1 MRLLVLLTTISLFF
15 ASCTTNYE
23 VKDLYGKWSG
33 ESMGF
38 TFNEDSSCE
47 IILNGEKY
55 PGDTHWRAAIGNTLE
70 FTANGKVI
78 MANVTI
84 KSLKDKVLTIEMRPM
99 TTSKDVTTIIHEMK
113 RVEE

>member
-1 MRLLVLLTTISLFF
+1 MRLFILITTISLFI

-47 IILNGEKY
+47 IFLNGEQY

-78 MANVTI
+78 MSNVTI
-84 KSLKDKVLTIEMRPM
+84 KSLKDDVLTIEMRPM
-99 TTSKDVTTIIHEMK
+99 MNSKDVTTVVHKMK
-113 RVEE
+113 RAE